1 MQTARKK
8 LAFVTVIYWFL
19 LAYIMSALVWWF
31 IALDQQNTN
40 MTQLRLSALNA
51 SAADYETKK
60 ADVYA
65 FQERKHTQY
74 VGEGIIFMILIWI
87 GAVFVYL
94 GARRYLKLGQQQ
106 QNFMMAVTHELKT
119 PIAIARLNIETLQ
132 RRQLDTTQKERIL
145 QQTLSETDRLNDLCD
160 NILLA
165 SRFDSG
171 TMQSHF
177 EEVSL
182 NQLVAEAVHQFRTRF
197 PDREITLQEN
207 AANMY
212 LQGDKML
219 LRMMMNNL
227 IENALK
233 YAPKSL
239 PITVSVSFEN
249 NQAKIAVADLG
260 KGIPVEERRK
270 VFDKFYRMGTEI
282 TRKTKGTGLGLY
294 LVRRIAT
301 DHKGIIDIKDNI
313 PQGSIFT
320 ISFSSSLTRPL

>member
-31 IALDQQNTN
+31 IALDKQNSN

-51 SAADYETKK
+51 SAVDYEIKK
-60 ADVYA
+60 
-65 FQERKHTQY
+65 QEILAYQDRKHAQY

-94 GARRYLKLGQQQ
+94 GARRYVKLGQQQ
-106 QNFMMAVTHELKT
+106 QNFMMAITHELKT

-132 RRQLDTTQKERIL
+132 RRQLDTPQKERIL
-145 QQTLSETDRLNDLCD
+145 QQTLSETERLNDLCD

-182 NQLVAEAVHQFRTRF
+182 NQLLAEAVLQFSTRF
-197 PDREITLQEN
+197 PDREILLQEN
-207 AANMY
+207 ARNISMM
-212 LQGDKML
+212 GDSML

-227 IENALK
+227 IENGLK
-233 YAPKSL
+233 YAPKAM
-239 PITVSVSFEN
+239 PITVTISSEN
-249 NQAKIAVADLG
+249 KQVTIAVADLG
-260 KGIPVEERRK
+260 KGIPVAERRK

-301 DHKGIIDIKDNI
+301 DHKGTIEIADNK
-313 PQGSIFT
+313 PQGSIFI
-320 ISFSSSLTRPL
+320 ISFPSSLTRPL